1 MRRRKSVEPRFFVG
15 IAAVAVLCILSA
27 VYSGVTG
34 NPSPVSRAAGAVIRP
49 VQRLASGI
57 GGVFGRGIGYFTE
70 FDELKAENEELKK
83 QLRENEQLVRDAQLA
98 IEENN
103 RFRAQAGQPERQRN
117 LTTVNAEVISRNPGD
132 TAVTLTLDKGT
143 AHGVAKGD
151 LVTTIDGMVGY
162 VSEAGS
168 NTCEV
173 TTVTD
178 VDMQCGALITR
189 TRETAIAEGS
199 YDLMSEAGCAF
210 PTSRQAIR
218 SLSAI
223 RSRPRD
229 AAAPSPRAS

>member
-1 MRRRKSVEPRFFVG
+1 MSSWCATHSSPSRRTTASAHRQAS
-15 IAAVAVLCILSA
+15 LSGSA
-27 VYSGVTG
+27 T
-34 NPSPVSRAAGAVIRP
+34 
-49 VQRLASGI
+49 
-57 GGVFGRGIGYFTE
+57 F
-70 FDELKAENEELKK
+70 
-83 QLRENEQLVRDAQLA
+83 
-98 IEENN
+98 
-103 RFRAQAGQPERQRN
+103 
-117 LTTVNAEVISRNPGD
+117 TTVNAEVISRNPGD

-143 AHGVAKGD
+143 AHGVAKGA

-223 RSRPRD
+223 RSRPRA